1 MKLGYS
7 PVAALLVGAVLAITA
22 GAATAQPETPA
33 PRASTSGID
42 RSVRYEATLTEFS
55 RVLTTTVAGGTFTTT
70 EDDTAVTL
78 TADSGEVITRIPLA
92 YTISGTKVRVAQTIS
107 DNGHHLVLAP
117 QASATEIDEIASDI
131 GELQTISPM
140 SQLTNE
146 INRNIV
152 GVVAGGVLGGLIGTV
167 LGFGFLSIITGPV
180 GLVLGA
186 IAGGYA
192 MGGQPFLDAVTAA
205 VSGRP

>member
-1 MKLGYS
+1 MKLGYF
-7 PVAALLVGAVLAITA
+7 PAATLLVGATVWITA
-22 GAATAQPETPA
+22 GTATAQPVA
-33 PRASTSGID
+33 PPPPKATTSGVD
-42 RSVRYEATLTEFS
+42 QSVRYEATLTEFS

-70 EDDTAVTL
+70 DDNTAVTL
-78 TADSGEVITRIPLA
+78 VADSGAVVTRIPLT
-92 YTISGTKVRVAQTIS
+92 YQISGKEMRVTQTIS

-117 QASATEIDEIASDI
+117 QASATEI
-131 GELQTISPM
+131 GEMQAISPM

-146 INRNIV
+146 INRNVV
-152 GVVAGGVLGGLIGTV
+152 GVVAGGILGGLIGTV

-205 VSGRP
+205 VSGQP

>member
-7 PVAALLVGAVLAITA
+7 PVAALLVGAVVAIT
-22 GAATAQPETPA
+22 GGTATAQPETPTPQA
-33 PRASTSGID
+33 TTSGID
-42 RSVRYEATLTEFS
+42 QSVRYEATLTEFS
-55 RVLTTTVAGGTFTTT
+55 RVLTTTVTGGTFSTTA
-70 EDDTAVTL
+70 DNTAVTL
-78 TADSGEVITRIPLA
+78 IADSGAEVTRIPLA
-92 YTISGTKVRVAQTIS
+92 YTISGTTVRVAQTIS
-107 DNGHHLVLAP
+107 DNGRHLVLAP
-117 QASATEIDEIASDI
+117 RASATEIDEIASDI

>member
-1 MKLGYS
+1 MKLGYL
-7 PVAALLVGAVLAITA
+7 PAATLLVGATVWVSAGTA
-22 GAATAQPETPA
+22 AAQPVAPA
-33 PRASTSGID
+33 PQATTSGVD
-42 RSVRYEATLTEFS
+42 QSVRYEATLTEFS

-70 EDDTAVTL
+70 DDNTAVTL
-78 TADSGEVITRIPLA
+78 VADSGAVVTRIPLI
-92 YTISGTKVRVAQTIS
+92 YQISGKEMRVAQTIS
-107 DNGHHLVLAP
+107 DDGHHLVLAP
-117 QASATEIDEIASDI
+117 QARATEV
-131 GELQTISPM
+131 GEMQAISPM

-146 INRNIV
+146 INRNVV
-152 GVVAGGVLGGLIGTV
+152 GVVAGGILGGLIGTV

-180 GLVLGA
+180 GFVLGA

>member
-1 MKLGYS
+1 MKLGYF
-7 PVAALLVGAVLAITA
+7 PAATLLVGATVWITA
-22 GAATAQPETPA
+22 GTAAAQPITP
-33 PRASTSGID
+33 PQEVTASGVD
-42 RSVRYEATLTEFS
+42 QSVGYEATLTEFS
-55 RVLTTTVAGGTFTTT
+55 RVLNTTVTGGTFTAT
-70 EDDTAVTL
+70 DDNTAVTL
-78 TADSGEVITRIPLA
+78 VADSGTVVTRIPLV
-92 YTISGTKVRVAQTIS
+92 YQISGKQMRVAQTIS
-107 DNGHHLVLAP
+107 DDGHRLILAP
-117 QASATEIDEIASDI
+117 QASTTEI
-131 GELQTISPM
+131 GEMQTISPM

-146 INRNIV
+146 INRNVV

>member
-1 MKLGYS
+1 MKLGFF
-7 PVAALLVGAVLAITA
+7 PAATLLVGTAVWIT
-22 GAATAQPETPA
+22 AATAAAQPVA
-33 PRASTSGID
+33 PPPPEATTSGVD
-42 RSVRYEATLTEFS
+42 QSVHYEATLTEFS

-70 EDDTAVTL
+70 EDNTAVTL
-78 TADSGEVITRIPLA
+78 IADSGAVVTRIPLI
-92 YTISGTKVRVAQTIS
+92 YQISGKEMRVAQTIS

-117 QASATEIDEIASDI
+117 QPAATAV
-131 GELQTISPM
+131 GEMQAISPM

-146 INRNIV
+146 INRNVV
-152 GVVAGGVLGGLIGTV
+152 GVIAGGILGGLIGTV

-205 VSGRP
+205 VSGQP

>member
-1 MKLGYS
+1 MKLGYF
-7 PVAALLVGAVLAITA
+7 PAATLLVGAAVWITA
-22 GAATAQPETPA
+22 GTAAAQPVA
-33 PRASTSGID
+33 PPRPEVTTAGVD
-42 RSVRYEATLTEFS
+42 QSVHYEATLTEFS

-70 EDDTAVTL
+70 DDNTAVTL
-78 TADSGEVITRIPLA
+78 VADSGAVVTRIPLT
-92 YTISGTKVRVAQTIS
+92 YQISGKEMRVAQTIS

-117 QASATEIDEIASDI
+117 QASATGI
-131 GELQTISPM
+131 GEMQAISPM

-146 INRNIV
+146 INRNVV
-152 GVVAGGVLGGLIGTV
+152 GVVAGGILGGLIGTV

-205 VSGRP
+205 VSGQP

>member
-1 MKLGYS
+1 MKLGHF
-7 PVAALLVGAVLAITA
+7 PAATLLAGAAVWITA
-22 GAATAQPETPA
+22 GTTAAQPITPPQSPA
-33 PRASTSGID
+33 TTTSGVD
-42 RSVRYEATLTEFS
+42 RSVHYEATLTEFS
-55 RVLTTTVAGGTFTTT
+55 RVLTTTVAGGTFTIT
-70 EDDTAVTL
+70 DDAVTL
-78 TADSGEVITRIPLA
+78 VADSGEVVTRIPLV
-92 YTISGTKVRVAQTIS
+92 YQISGRQMRVAQTIS
-107 DNGHHLVLAP
+107 DHGHHLVLAP
-117 QASATEIDEIASDI
+117 QPSATAV
-131 GELQTISPM
+131 GEMQAINPM

-146 INRNIV
+146 INRNVV
-152 GVVAGGVLGGLIGTV
+152 GVVAGGLLGGLIGTV

>member
-7 PVAALLVGAVLAITA
+7 PVAALLVGAVVAITA
-22 GAATAQPETPA
+22 GAAGAQPVTQA
-33 PRASTSGID
+33 PRADASGVD
-42 RSVRYEATLTEFS
+42 QSVRYEATLTEFS
-55 RVLTTTVAGGTFTTT
+55 RVLTTTVSGGTFTTT
-70 EDDTAVTL
+70 EDQTAVTL
-78 TADSGEVITRIPLA
+78 TADSGAVVTRIPLA
-92 YTISGTKVRVAQTIS
+92 YTISGTTVRVAQTIS
-107 DNGHHLVLAP
+107 DNGRHLVLTP
-117 QASATEIDEIASDI
+117 QASAAEIDEIASDI

-205 VSGRP
+205 VSGQP

>member
-7 PVAALLVGAVLAITA
+7 PVAALLVGAVVTVTA
-22 GAATAQPETPA
+22 GAAGAQPV
-33 PRASTSGID
+33 PRAPQAVTSGID
-42 RSVRYEATLTEFS
+42 QSVRYEATLTEFS
-55 RVLTTTVAGGTFTTT
+55 RVLTTTVSGGTFTTT
-70 EDDTAVTL
+70 EDETAVTL
-78 TADSGEVITRIPLA
+78 TADSGAVVTRIPLA
-92 YTISGTKVRVAQTIS
+92 YTISGTTVRVAQTIS
-107 DNGHHLVLAP
+107 DNGRHLVLTP

-167 LGFGFLSIITGPV
+167 LGFGFLSIITGPI

-205 VSGRP
+205 VSGQP